1 MEKAKCPICDKELMR
16 LSRYPKAICADCG
29 TRTLTE
35 NNVKIDF
42 YNEDHGGGLYSLITN
57 VKGNQHECYVDGKKC
72 YAEEHRFGG
81 IIIQLSQ

>member
-1 MEKAKCPICDKELMR
+1 MEKTKCPICDKEINQ
-16 LSRYPKAICADCG
+16 LSRYPKTICASCG
-29 TRTLTE
+29 ERTLTA

-42 YNEDHGGGLYSLITN
+42 YNEGPEGGFYSLITN